1 MQGIIYQLSLIER
14 QHTFQRHKTGPT
26 EQSYSEV
33 INIRIY
39 NNSNIVVFSDNIA
52 SFSQNISF
60 ISNKWLKQSID
71 SFKYFPRATMFELL
85 FYVEPTFGEDQFDT
99 EVIHVGINDVMNTT
113 VTGSLLQNILK
124 REARYKM
131 HGNILMTFLYRDGL
145 QLSHLR
151 NDLLANNSQFNIL
164 KKKIHVPSKYTPK
177 LERSGL
183 NEELS
188 EMENLQKFKKYHQ
201 MGHLRNN
208 SLTNK
213 MFD

>member
-1 MQGIIYQLSLIER
+1 
-14 QHTFQRHKTGPT
+14 
-26 EQSYSEV
+26 
-33 INIRIY
+33 
-39 NNSNIVVFSDNIA
+39 
-52 SFSQNISF
+52 
-60 ISNKWLKQSID
+60 
-71 SFKYFPRATMFELL
+71 
-85 FYVEPTFGEDQFDT
+85 
-99 EVIHVGINDVMNTT
+99 MNTT
-113 VTGSLLQNILK
+113 VTGSLLQNIQK
-124 REARYKM
+124 REAGYKM
-131 HGNILMTFLYRDGL
+131 LGNILMTFLYRDGL

-151 NDLLANNSQFNIL
+151 NDLLANNSQFNII

-188 EMENLQKFKKYHQ
+188 EMENLQTFKKYHQ